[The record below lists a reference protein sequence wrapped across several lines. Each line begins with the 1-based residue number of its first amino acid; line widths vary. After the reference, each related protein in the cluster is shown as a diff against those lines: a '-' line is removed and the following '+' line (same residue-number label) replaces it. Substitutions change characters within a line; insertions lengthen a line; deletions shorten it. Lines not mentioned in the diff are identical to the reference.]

1 MSSSEQTKLEALT
14 HALSQAWSHRP
25 QAVVTLGSGLGQT
38 LNLLNLS
45 NTLQLPYSSLPH
57 VPQPSVEGHTGSLT
71 LGITPQGLPIAVMQG
86 RFHFYEGHDWPEV
99 VRLLRA
105 CHLAGAHTA
114 LITNAAGCL
123 HPEWQLGQ
131 FMLIRDQLN
140 LTGHHPLRGENLAFL
155 GPRFYDMSQAFCP
168 QLAEAVAYEAQQQ
181 GWPLY
186 QGVYAGVMG
195 PSYET
200 PAEIRA
206 LATLG
211 ADAVGMS
218 TVAEVLAARHMG
230 MGVLGLSC
238 LTNLAAGLAATNL
251 NHAEVTACGA
261 NPHTQT
267 QLAAYLNAALATL

>member
-1 MSSSEQTKLEALT
+1 MSLSQQAQIEALAT
-14 HALSQAWSHRP
+14 TLTEAWPHRP
-25 QAVVTLGSGLGQT
+25 QAVVILGSGLGQT
-38 LNLLNLS
+38 LTLLNLS
-45 NTLQLPYSSLPH
+45 ATCQLPYANLPH
-57 VPQPSVEGHTGSLT
+57 VPQPSVEGHAGILT
-71 LGITPQGLPIAVMQG
+71 FGITPQGLPIAVMQG
-86 RFHFYEGHDWPEV
+86 RFHFYEGHDWPDV

-105 CHLAGAHTA
+105 CRLAGAHTA
-114 LITNAAGCL
+114 LITNAAGCM
-123 HPEWQLGQ
+123 HTEWALGQ
-131 FMLIRDQLN
+131 FMLITDQLN
-140 LTGHHPLRGENLAFL
+140 LTGHHPLRGENLDFL

-168 QLAEAVAYEAQQQ
+168 QLGKAVQHKAQQQ

-206 LATLG
+206 FATLG

-230 MGVLGLSC
+230 MRILGLSC
-238 LTNLAAGLAATNL
+238 LTNLAAGLDDTSL

-267 QLAAYLNAALATL
+267 QLAAYLTAALATL

>member
-1 MSSSEQTKLEALT
+1 M
-14 HALSQAWSHRP
+14 
-25 QAVVTLGSGLGQT
+25 
-38 LNLLNLS
+38 
-45 NTLQLPYSSLPH
+45 
-57 VPQPSVEGHTGSLT
+57 HT
-71 LGITPQGLPIAVMQG
+71 
-86 RFHFYEGHDWPEV
+86 
-99 VRLLRA
+99 
-105 CHLAGAHTA
+105 
-114 LITNAAGCL
+114 
-123 HPEWQLGQ
+123 EWALGQ
-131 FMLIRDQLN
+131 FMLITDQLN
-140 LTGHHPLRGENLAFL
+140 LTGHHPLRGENLDFL

-168 QLAEAVAYEAQQQ
+168 QLGKAVQHKAQQQ

-206 LATLG
+206 FATLG

-230 MGVLGLSC
+230 MRILGLSC
-238 LTNLAAGLAATNL
+238 LTNLAAGLDDTSL

-267 QLAAYLNAALATL
+267 QLAAYLTAALATL